1 MSNNASPTRT
11 IFVYTE
17 EQRGNQLVESVV
29 VGMLSDVSG
38 SEKLIVVRD
47 PQSGFQFVY
56 RVQHETNNLDAAAI
70 TDLPPMQ
77 FDGRSATQFSGM
89 TFRMGTPDTALRLLR
104 GKPNWI
110 QDKGC
115 VLSVLLQNAAARR
128 PILIGRQIQRERITK
143 IPRDAQIEYLADRFA
158 SGNTLPEDDIQ
169 AAATQPLAAQP
180 TDALEP

>member
-29 VGMLSDVSG
+29 IGMLSDVSG
-38 SEKLIVVRD
+38 SEKLIVVKD
-47 PQSGFQFVY
+47 PQSGVQFVY

-70 TDLPPMQ
+70 TDLSPVL
-77 FDGRSATQFSGM
+77 FDGRSSTQFSGIN
-89 TFRMGTPDTALRLLR
+89 FRLGTPDNALRLLR

-128 PILIGRQIQRERITK
+128 PILIGRHIQRDRITK
-143 IPRDAQIEYLADRFA
+143 IPGDAHIEYLADRFA
-158 SGNTLPEDDIQ
+158 SASTLPEDDAL
-169 AAATQPLAAQP
+169 AAATQPLCAQP
-180 TDALEP
+180 TDAPEP